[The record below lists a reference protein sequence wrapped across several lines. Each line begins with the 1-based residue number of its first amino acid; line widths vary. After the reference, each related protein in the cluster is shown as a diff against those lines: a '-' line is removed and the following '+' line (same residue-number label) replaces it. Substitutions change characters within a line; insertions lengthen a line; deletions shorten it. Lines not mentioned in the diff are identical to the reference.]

1 MDREERL
8 RKNWGNKPCNHSE
21 IQREKHDLGG
31 ATGDYV
37 CVQCGKVFM
46 EGEEW
51 ERKKSNEGR
60 ADHPGS

>member
-21 IQREKHDLGG
+21 IRREKHDLGG

-37 CVQCGKVFM
+37 CTQCGKVFI

-51 ERKKSNEGR
+51 ERKKSN
-60 ADHPGS
+60 